1 MKGRGG
7 LCLCLAEE
15 TIEADLRVAA
25 AYATHVDLLELR
37 ADFLA
42 AGEAALA
49 GRLPRL
55 VEVPVILTLR
65 RARDGGRFAGSES
78 ERLSL
83 LGRLAQG
90 GFAYVDLEEDL
101 DANGVEKLAA
111 AAGARIIRSFHDFTG
126 VPRDLAGRVE
136 KMARSRGEIPK
147 AAVTPTSAAD
157 LALIIEAFGRLK
169 GREKILLGMG
179 DIGFPIRVLSPRL
192 GSMVC
197 YSSAPGSSAAPGHTD
212 PRTLD
217 GLYRVRAIS
226 ARTAVFGIVGNP
238 VMHSLSPLIH
248 NRGFTEIGMDAV
260 YVPFTVDRLEPF
272 WSAAKSLQVQGLSV
286 TIPHKQAVVPLLS
299 ERDDIVDS
307 VGACNT
313 MVRAGQGGEGWRGT
327 NTDVEG
333 FLSPLREAFGGR
345 VPAGLGATVIGAGGA
360 SRAVVHALS
369 ANSAHVLVLN
379 RTVARAREIAAGF
392 DAEAGGLD
400 EEGCRRAAGFSDL
413 VVQATSA
420 GMGDRPGEDPL
431 PGYRF
436 TGSEIVYELV
446 YTPAETPFLRRA
458 IEAGCRIISGRRMLI
473 AQACAQFRLFTGHA
487 YPPGLRQELETS
499 SEAF

>member
-55 VEVPVILTLR
+55 VELPVILTLR
-65 RARDGGRFAGSES
+65 RARDGGRFAGSEA

-101 DANGVEKLAA
+101 DANGVEKRAA

-192 GSMVC
+192 GSM
-197 YSSAPGSSAAPGHTD
+197 
-212 PRTLD
+212 R
-217 GLYRVRAIS
+217 
-226 ARTAVFGIVGNP
+226 
-238 VMHSLSPLIH
+238 
-248 NRGFTEIGMDAV
+248 
-260 YVPFTVDRLEPF
+260 
-272 WSAAKSLQVQGLSV
+272 
-286 TIPHKQAVVPLLS
+286 
-299 ERDDIVDS
+299 
-307 VGACNT
+307 
-313 MVRAGQGGEGWRGT
+313 
-327 NTDVEG
+327 
-333 FLSPLREAFGGR
+333 
-345 VPAGLGATVIGAGGA
+345 
-360 SRAVVHALS
+360 
-369 ANSAHVLVLN
+369 
-379 RTVARAREIAAGF
+379 
-392 DAEAGGLD
+392 
-400 EEGCRRAAGFSDL
+400 
-413 VVQATSA
+413 
-420 GMGDRPGEDPL
+420 
-431 PGYRF
+431 
-436 TGSEIVYELV
+436 
-446 YTPAETPFLRRA
+446 
-458 IEAGCRIISGRRMLI
+458 
-473 AQACAQFRLFTGHA
+473 
-487 YPPGLRQELETS
+487 
-499 SEAF
+499 